1 MKKYVDDETFQKM
14 LEKIKK
20 DERTVSFN
28 EIFKKYIELRENI
41 FDENDFQ
48 YNLYKDAFTNYLSS
62 KIDSAISYIKDSC
75 TASEFSW
82 LSEIFDDVAE
92 KTHSLDFI
100 NALEAIAKKYPE
112 ETAEYNLLENIASA
126 KALI

>member
-14 LEKIKK
+14 LEKIMK

-48 YNLYKDAFTNYLSS
+48 YNLYKDVFTNYLSS

-100 NALEAIAKKYPE
+100 NALEGIAKKYPE
-112 ETAEYNLLENIASA
+112 ETAEYNLLESIASA
-126 KALI
+126 KDLI

>member
-14 LEKIKK
+14 LEKIMK

-62 KIDSAISYIKDSC
+62 KIDYAISYIKDSC

-100 NALEAIAKKYPE
+100 NALEGIAKKYPE
-112 ETAEYNLLENIASA
+112 ETAEYNLLESIASA

>member
-14 LEKIKK
+14 LEKIMK

-48 YNLYKDAFTNYLSS
+48 YNLYKDVFTNYLSS

-100 NALEAIAKKYPE
+100 NALEGIAKKYPE
-112 ETAEYNLLENIASA
+112 ETAEYNLLESIASA

>member
-1 MKKYVDDETFQKM
+1 MKKYVDDETFQKI

-100 NALEAIAKKYPE
+100 NALEGIAKKYPE
-112 ETAEYNLLENIASA
+112 ETAEYNLLESIASA

>member
-1 MKKYVDDETFQKM
+1 MHS
-14 LEKIKK
+14 L
-20 DERTVSFN
+20 N
-28 EIFKKYIELRENI
+28 
-41 FDENDFQ
+41 
-48 YNLYKDAFTNYLSS
+48 
-62 KIDSAISYIKDSC
+62 SAISYIKDSC

-100 NALEAIAKKYPE
+100 NALEGIAKKYPE
-112 ETAEYNLLENIASA
+112 ETAEYNLLESIASA

>member
-14 LEKIKK
+14 LEKIMK

-28 EIFKKYIELRENI
+28 EILKKYIELRENI

-100 NALEAIAKKYPE
+100 NALEGIAKKYPE
-112 ETAEYNLLENIASA
+112 ETAEYNLLESIASA

>member
-100 NALEAIAKKYPE
+100 NALEGIAKKYPE
-112 ETAEYNLLENIASA
+112 ETAEYNLLESIASA
-126 KALI
+126 KDLI

>member
-14 LEKIKK
+14 LEKIMK

-100 NALEAIAKKYPE
+100 NALEGIAKKYPE
-112 ETAEYNLLENIASA
+112 ETAEYNLLESIASA
-126 KALI
+126 KDLI

>member
-14 LEKIKK
+14 LEKIMK

-100 NALEAIAKKYPE
+100 NALEGIAKKYPE
-112 ETAEYNLLENIASA
+112 ETAEYNLLESIASA